1 MPYCSSCGRP
11 LTGEGR
17 FCAACGAAQA
27 VGPRAAA
34 PTVAP
39 AAAAQHPERHP
50 SPVLPGQA
58 PPPAPGARRPFPGW
72 AVAFFVILAISAA
85 SLLAVFVMPFL
96 ILGSVF
102 SAVER
107 ALPALDRAAQVRSG
121 VRSIQ
126 MGIETWRADNARG
139 TYPLEAVV
147 TPARLGRYVDPWPV
161 NPYAGGPMQ
170 PGAGP
175 GDYDYVRLPGGQGYT
190 LTGYGGDGAP
200 VLTAP

>member
-17 FCAACGAAQA
+17 FCAACGAPQA
-27 VGPRAAA
+27 ITP
-34 PTVAP
+34 PP
-39 AAAAQHPERHP
+39 AQHPA
-50 SPVLPGQA
+50 PVLPGQA

-72 AVAFFVILAISAA
+72 AVALFVILAISAV
-85 SLLAVFVMPFL
+85 SVLAIFVLPFL
-96 ILGSVF
+96 LLGSIF
-102 SAVER
+102 SAVEK
-107 ALPALDRAAQVRSG
+107 ASPADAQAAGVRSG

-139 TYPLEAVV
+139 SYPPKAAV
-147 TPARLGRYVDPWPV
+147 TPERLGRYVDPWPA

-170 PGAGP
+170 PGGGP
-175 GDYDYVRLPGGQGYT
+175 GDYDYVRLPGGEGYT
-190 LTGYGGDGAP
+190 LTGYGGDGDP